1 MPDPTPRRSML
12 QRRGM
17 IGLTCRAIVLLLL
30 EVVAL
35 AVVLYCHLQEYCLV
49 NVPKSEILAIFAG
62 IVLAMMLGLVFT
74 ELPSGD
80 QHTFTRLGL
89 ATFCR
94 TGLPLLVVVAISKYS
109 VCDEAVQPIFAAV
122 VFYAVGH
129 FGGMI
134 LSTLPLKSP
143 SSSRSSVS

>member
-1 MPDPTPRRSML
+1 MPDPDSRRSLL
-12 QRRGM
+12 QRRGVT
-17 IGLTCRAIVLLLL
+17 GLIFRTIALLLL
-30 EVVAL
+30 EGVAL
-35 AVVLYCHLQEYCLV
+35 GAILCCRLQGFCLID
-49 NVPKSEILAIFAG
+49 VPTREILMIFAA
-62 IVLAMMLGLVFT
+62 IVFAMLLGLVFS

-80 QHTFTRLGL
+80 EHTFTRLGL

-94 TGLPLLVVVAISKYS
+94 TGLPLLVVVVISKYS
-109 VCDEAVQPIFAAV
+109 VCEESMQPIFSAV

-143 SSSRSSVS
+143 VK